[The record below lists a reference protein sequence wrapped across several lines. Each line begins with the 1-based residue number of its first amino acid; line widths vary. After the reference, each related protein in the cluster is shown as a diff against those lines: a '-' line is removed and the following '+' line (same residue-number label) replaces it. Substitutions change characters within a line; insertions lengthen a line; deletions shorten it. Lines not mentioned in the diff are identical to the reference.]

1 MEAKK
6 AKKGG
11 REDEAKRRERAREQ
25 KGTKFGQFWPNSGNL
40 NVKFGRIA
48 PDVAKFSG
56 RHLGE
61 RAREEILER
70 RGRF

>member
-1 MEAKK
+1 M
-6 AKKGG
+6 G
-11 REDEAKRRERAREQ
+11 REDEAKRRERERESAREQ
-25 KGTKFGQFWPNSGNL
+25 KGTKFGQFGPNSANV
-40 NVKFGRIA
+40 NVKFGRIS

-61 RAREEILER
+61 RAREEIQER